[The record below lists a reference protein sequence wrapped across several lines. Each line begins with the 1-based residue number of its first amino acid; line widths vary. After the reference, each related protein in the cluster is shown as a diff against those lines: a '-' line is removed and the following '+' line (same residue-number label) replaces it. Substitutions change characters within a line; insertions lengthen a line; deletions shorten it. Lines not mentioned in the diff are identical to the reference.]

1 MQVKPLPPEHYEN
14 IPETPVVLRSFDP
27 ESKQAALRYGE
38 QLNRV
43 LAPTGVEAS
52 LHGSTE
58 LELAGKGEWEFA
70 IFPTDAQWYPI
81 LTLLINHFK
90 GVYFFSDDFVVFAS
104 SSEDNEVEV
113 IVMRGDVAVQNQAIM
128 RYWREHPDAR
138 AMYEQEKWQHAYSK
152 RAYYRWKDDLI
163 ASILESL

>member
-14 IPETPVVLRSFDP
+14 IPETPVVLRPFDP

-38 QLNRV
+38 QLNHV
-43 LAPTGVEAS
+43 LAQTGVKAS
-52 LHGSTE
+52 LFGSTE

-90 GVYFFSDDFVVFAS
+90 GIYFLSDDFVVFTS
-104 SSEDNEVEV
+104 NSGDNEVEV
-113 IVMRGDVAVQNQAIM
+113 IVMRGDVAVWNREIM
-128 RYWREHPDAR
+128 RYWREHPNAR
-138 AMYEQEKWQHAYSK
+138 AMYEREKWQHAHSK
-152 RAYYRWKDDLI
+152 RAYYRWKDDFI
-163 ASILESL
+163 ASILKGL

>member
-1 MQVKPLPPEHYEN
+1 MQVKRLPPEHYEN
-14 IPETPVVLRSFDP
+14 IPETPVVLRPFEP

-52 LHGSTE
+52 LFGSTE

-70 IFPTDAQWYPI
+70 IFPTDVQWYPI

-90 GVYFFSDDFVVFAS
+90 GIYFLSDDFVVFTS
-104 SSEDNEVEV
+104 SSRGKEVEV
-113 IVMRGDVAVQNQAIM
+113 IVMRGDVAVCNQVIM
-128 RYWREHPDAR
+128 RYWHEHPDAR
-138 AMYEQEKWQHAYSK
+138 VMYEQQKWQHAHSK
-152 RAYYRWKDDLI
+152 RAYYRWKDDFI
-163 ASILESL
+163 ASILEAL